1 MNPSVY
7 LALIRFGIYALV
19 LATPFVVSAA
29 AADNYRLPKEVFVQ
43 CVALVLI
50 SIYGLERFL
59 AEEAPGSSGAAKPGR
74 LFRSEMLL
82 KRPLVAPLA
91 LIALLA
97 ILQLPWSENP
107 PQGRR
112 AIINLLL
119 YTGLII
125 LAMRAASSRF
135 AERVIQLSLIAA
147 SASAALAIV
156 QFYGY
161 EPFAVQPL
169 MSGASVASA
178 RMGNPN
184 ISGAY
189 LALVAPAALS
199 LLLLARRLEARL
211 AIGLGLALTLAG
223 TIYAGAFDDLSALAV
238 GLALWM
244 VAALI
249 AAPKSRKMVAAGAAL
264 VVLAG
269 GLGVASNDQLR
280 ARFKQRLELARAG
293 NWDNLLSA
301 RYQVWL
307 TAREMLRARPFLGHG
322 LGSYGSLFH
331 EFWPKARA
339 SAEIPL
345 QYLGTSFAA
354 QAHNEYLQLASE
366 LGLVGLAL
374 GLLAAAQL
382 LWVCGRFLFK
392 GGPAGAESAGK
403 AVQPEEQ
410 ERRRLLVVGLTA
422 SFIAFLVNALFNF
435 ALHTA
440 VTASLV
446 AIYAGLAAG
455 LSALQPLGRAA
466 QSPPHG
472 KSDKENKKRR
482 RAREEGHRRAAS
494 EPRKA
499 EAWAALAAALLV
511 AALGINYLIKPYR
524 ASLRLRLGQELF
536 NRATGGE
543 ASHPVERARY
553 LQIAER
559 NLVEAARLDHS
570 DARIHMLLGNIYV
583 LRRDYARAL
592 ESYKRAAEYLPSQ
605 IAYTNIGATYMELG
619 QRDAARAA
627 FEKALWIDPHYGRA
641 SNGLEQLKKPGN

>member
-91 LIALLA
+91 LMALLA

-107 PQGRR
+107 AQGRR

-169 MSGASVASA
+169 MSGATVASA

-189 LALVAPAALS
+189 LALVAPAAIS
-199 LLLLARRLEARL
+199 LLLLARRWGARL

-223 TIYAGAFDDLSALAV
+223 TIYAGAFGALSALAV

-244 VAALI
+244 VAALS

-293 NWDNLLSA
+293 DWDNLLSA

-322 LGSYGSLFH
+322 LGSYGSIFH

-410 ERRRLLVVGLTA
+410 ERRRLLVVGLAA
-422 SFIAFLVNALFNF
+422 SFIVFLANALFNF

-455 LSALQPLGRAA
+455 LSAPQPSGRAA
-466 QSPPHG
+466 PSPHG
-472 KSDKENKKRR
+472 KRAGGDKKGR
-482 RAREEGHRRAAS
+482 RAGRGIRGRAAS

-524 ASLRLRLGQELF
+524 ASLRLRIGQELF

-553 LQIAER
+553 LQIAEQ

-641 SNGLEQLKKPGN
+641 SNGLEQLKKMGN

>member
-1 MNPSVY
+1 MSPAVS
-7 LALIRFGIYALV
+7 LALVRFGIYALV

-50 SIYGLERFL
+50 SIYGLGRFL

-91 LIALLA
+91 LMALLA
-97 ILQLPWSENP
+97 VLQLPWSENP

-169 MSGASVASA
+169 MSGATVASA

-189 LALVAPAALS
+189 LALVAPAAIS
-199 LLLLARRLEARL
+199 LLPLARRWGARL

-223 TIYAGAFDDLSALAV
+223 TIYAGAFGALSALAV

-244 VAALI
+244 VAALV

-293 NWDNLLSA
+293 DWDNLLSA

-322 LGSYGSLFH
+322 LGSYGSIFH

-345 QYLGTSFAA
+345 QYLGTGFAA

-374 GLLAAAQL
+374 GLFAAAQL

-410 ERRRLLVVGLTA
+410 ERRRLLVVGLAA

-466 QSPPHG
+466 QSPHG
-472 KSDKENKKRR
+472 GRAGGDKKGR
-482 RAREEGHRRAAS
+482 RAGRGIRGSASS

-524 ASLRLRLGQELF
+524 ASLRLRIGQELF

-641 SNGLEQLKKPGN
+641 SNGLEQLKKMGK